1 MNRTRAGPSVL
12 RTAVIVTAPLTWTNR
27 YESLSTRFVRIAVRI
42 PRVCIDSCYNNK
54 ISNWHNI
61 ECLVLLL
68 WKLASF
74 FYCKQFSLGKETS
87 NKYLK
92 CPYHQNFYFPIWS
105 YISHNELLRKK
116 FSIWIKSDFFNECL
130 KTWKSYF
137 LEVDPCRWSQHW
149 HSQSCDIDSGMCD
162 FRIDL
167 SHSFYLCKFSFLVHA
182 KCSFPA
188 FCMNY

>member
-116 FSIWIKSDFFNECL
+116 FSIWIKSDFLNKFL
-130 KTWKSYF
+130 KTCNLIF
-137 LEVDPCRWSQHW
+137 LRLIRAADHKMDMLRVVTLIQERVT
-149 HSQSCDIDSGMCD
+149 SG
-162 FRIDL
+162 L
-167 SHSFYLCKFSFLVHA
+167 TYLAWFTSVNLV
-182 KCSFPA
+182 S
-188 FCMNY
+188 

>member
-12 RTAVIVTAPLTWTNR
+12 RTAVMITAPLTWTNR
-27 YESLSTRFVRIAVRI
+27 YESLSIRLVRTAVRI

-54 ISNWHNI
+54 ILSNWHNI

-74 FYCKQFSLGKETS
+74 FYCKHFSLGKETS

-92 CPYHQNFYFPIWS
+92 CPCHQNFYFPIWS

-116 FSIWIKSDFFNECL
+116 FSIWIKNTLFLWMFKNL
-130 KTWKSYF
+130 KILFSWGRPVPLITALTFSE
-137 LEVDPCRWSQHW
+137 LW
-149 HSQSCDIDSGMCD
+149 HRFGNVWFQDWLIS
-162 FRIDL
+162 
-167 SHSFYLCKFSFLVHA
+167 LVL
-182 KCSFPA
+182 PL
-188 FCMNY
+188 